1 MVYLVYT
8 GHSSPNIER
17 VLTPNETTVARSYW
31 PLKDK
36 RKLNSYQQQ
45 ALDLAWSK
53 KFSMIQGPPGMY
65 IFHKLWQIEINLFE
79 LTLPSYHWYTACHSC
94 FGHISAG
101 TGKSVTGAHIA
112 YALAMRLCKEVSPDK
127 NETTACCVMYCGPSQ
142 QSVNVVLGKSAI
154 LLSKC

>member
-17 VLTPNETTVARSYW
+17 VLTPNETTFARSYW

-36 RKLNSYQQQ
+36 RKLNLYQQQ

-53 KFSMIQGPPGMY
+53 KFSMIQGPPGIY
-65 IFHKLWQIEINLFE
+65 ILYKLWQIEINLFE
-79 LTLPSYHWYTACHSC
+79 LTFPSSHWYTVYHSRS
-94 FGHISAG
+94 GHISAG

-112 YALAMRLCKEVSPDK
+112 YALAMRLCKEKSPGK
-127 NETTACCVMYCGPSQ
+127 GVTACVMYCGPSQ

-154 LLSKC
+154 PLSKC